1 MALKHSKKE
10 IRAVGLQGKN
20 YNLRRQYEKE
30 TKGGKY
36 AIFMSVGVI
45 ENSSLAKLNEMII
58 NIMSVRC
65 RRERV
70 PLLAW
75 WLIFSFLP
83 YR

>member
-36 AIFMSVGVI
+36 AIFMNVGVI

-58 NIMSVRC
+58 NIMNQGRNGVQLAT
-65 RRERV
+65 
-70 PLLAW
+70 PLMTQSIIIAL
-75 WLIFSFLP
+75 
-83 YR
+83 